1 MTDHVMIL
9 NRWVDEY
16 AQYEKYVDHTQHTVT
31 YIATKVG
38 VGGIPVFAKD
48 FRQVDSTDS
57 FETVLAAAN
66 SLVAEHGMP
75 DYVIALYEDDTIVAA
90 QLRERFGCPGPKV
103 ADIVRFRDKLH
114 QARVMEKAG
123 IRAPRFVAVEDHEDI
138 RALAQEVGFPII
150 VKPTLASSCVGV
162 TVVRSAQEIPR
173 VVLDDQYVYIAQSY
187 IDLPTYN
194 IDGLYSQG
202 EIVRIGTSR
211 NFNTCLEFQSGGFL
225 GSLEID
231 DSPLRRGIVD
241 YIDSVLKAMCSNDET
256 IVFHI
261 EIFVDHNA
269 MPDQACTFLEMG
281 SRVGGAGIPFVWR
294 EIYKFDLMWMQYEL
308 SCGRGISA
316 VTTGQPEGRA
326 GWLLMQLPYERPC
339 RIESVTSMIG
349 VTPGPYAEALPEPG
363 QVVPLT
369 NTFFEHVAG
378 RFRLSGENY
387 TELFENMMAT
397 VEGFSI
403 EASPYRSEVR

>member
-150 VKPTLASSCVGV
+150 VKPA
-162 TVVRSAQEIPR
+162 
-173 VVLDDQYVYIAQSY
+173 
-187 IDLPTYN
+187 
-194 IDGLYSQG
+194 
-202 EIVRIGTSR
+202 
-211 NFNTCLEFQSGGFL
+211 
-225 GSLEID
+225 
-231 DSPLRRGIVD
+231 LR
-241 YIDSVLKAMCSNDET
+241 T
-256 IVFHI
+256 
-261 EIFVDHNA
+261 
-269 MPDQACTFLEMG
+269 
-281 SRVGGAGIPFVWR
+281 W
-294 EIYKFDLMWMQYEL
+294 
-308 SCGRGISA
+308 
-316 VTTGQPEGRA
+316 
-326 GWLLMQLPYERPC
+326 
-339 RIESVTSMIG
+339 
-349 VTPGPYAEALPEPG
+349 
-363 QVVPLT
+363 
-369 NTFFEHVAG
+369 
-378 RFRLSGENY
+378 
-387 TELFENMMAT
+387 
-397 VEGFSI
+397 
-403 EASPYRSEVR
+403 